1 MQKNNNFMKK
11 VLNKEKSL
19 KATVLSL
26 FISIM
31 ILLLIIFG
39 VQLIYIDNSQS
50 KRDISEKLKNLSHN
64 LNELIK
70 NSNNQ
75 NFRMIEMLSIM
86 NHKDKVDQ
94 DKNFEAYVQ
103 VLNIQKNFYA
113 VYTGYEDGSF
123 YELINLNINKN

>member
-1 MQKNNNFMKK
+1 MFKIRGVMQKNNNFMKK

-39 VQLIYIDNSQS
+39 VQLIYIDNNQS
-50 KRDISEKLKNLSHN
+50 KKDISEKLKNLSLS

-70 NSNNQ
+70 NSDEQ
-75 NFRMIEMLSIM
+75 NFRMIEMLSIITQLSHIKP
-86 NHKDKVDQ
+86 N
-94 DKNFEAYVQ
+94 
-103 VLNIQKNFYA
+103 
-113 VYTGYEDGSF
+113 SF
-123 YELINLNINKN
+123 